1 MKFLS
6 LLDSVVHGKP
16 LELFFP
22 TQHVTLDVKL
32 SLTKDNNTRDKNIHA
47 ESLKDHYEQI
57 KFQND
62 MFGKDL
68 FQSTFTPHLRATDG
82 GDVKSGA
89 WIIFCLENVIRF
101 C

>member
-6 LLDSVVHGKP
+6 LLDYVVHGKP

-47 ESLKDHYEQI
+47 ESLKDHCEQI

-89 WIIFCLENVIRF
+89 WITFF
-101 C
+101 AWKM